1 MATEDLEGAALPA
14 STAVERRSEPTRV
27 VPDKLPLRVPAKLT
41 TLPNGMPF
49 ACRSR
54 IEAGVCYGEI
64 FRDEVYLQHGITL
77 WERMTV
83 FDVGA
88 NMGMFSLFVAS
99 RVPTARVH
107 AFEPIPQNY
116 MLLQMNLALHQL
128 HHVHAVPFG
137 LGSRAERALF
147 TYYPM
152 SVGWSTRHPHDTPD
166 QRELLVKSLL
176 SSPEAPFYARWLF
189 NLPLV
194 GRALA
199 SRIVDAE
206 LTGEQVACAVHTFS
220 QMKRLFGVETVDLLK
235 VDVERAE
242 LEVLEG
248 IEPGDWP
255 SIRQIVCEVQTDQT
269 PDLRDRITALL
280 RGHGFT
286 VVCEEAPYMKD
297 ETGHS
302 KNATLY
308 GTRPG

>member
-1 MATEDLEGAALPA
+1 M
-14 STAVERRSEPTRV
+14 
-27 VPDKLPLRVPAKLT
+27 PAKLT

-54 IEAGVCYGEI
+54 IETGVCYGEI

-77 WERMTV
+77 WEGMTV

-99 RVPTARVH
+99 RQPTARVH
-107 AFEPIPQNY
+107 AFEPIPQNFQ
-116 MLLQMNLALHQL
+116 LLQMNLALHQL
-128 HHVHAVPFG
+128 HHVHAVPFA
-137 LGSRAERALF
+137 LGSRPERALF

-152 SVGWSTRHPHDTPD
+152 SIGWSTRHPHDTPA
-166 QRELLVKSLL
+166 QRDLLVKSLL
-176 SSPEAPFYARWLF
+176 TSADPPLPVRWLF
-189 NLPLV
+189 QVPWL
-194 GRALA
+194 GRAIA

-206 LTGEQVACAVHTFS
+206 LAGEQVSCAVHTFS

-248 IEPGDWP
+248 IEPKDWP
-255 SIRQIVCEVQTDQT
+255 AIRQIVCEVQTDQT
-269 PDLRDRITALL
+269 PEMRDRITELL
-280 RGHGFT
+280 RGHGFQ
-286 VVCEEAPYMKD
+286 VACEEAPYMRD

-308 GTRPG
+308 GTRPA